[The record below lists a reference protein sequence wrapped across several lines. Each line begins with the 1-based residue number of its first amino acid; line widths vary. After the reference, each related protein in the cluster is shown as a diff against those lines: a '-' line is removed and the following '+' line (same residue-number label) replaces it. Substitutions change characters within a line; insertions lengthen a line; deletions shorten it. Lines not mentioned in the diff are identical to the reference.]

1 MVGEV
6 TLVLEYGAR
15 ASRCKRCKDG
25 IAREKLRAVKGK
37 GSTRQLLHPSC
48 FFQWLRDQILGKE
61 VTQANEGPWQFHD
74 SLETNGSQGLRG
86 FDELRAEEQAE
97 VEQLLVA
104 HLASVTR
111 ARAPVVGPAVGGA
124 VHGPQV
130 DGPQPDGP
138 PGGGPQLP
146 PPPLMG
152 PVLVISSDSEGDD
165 DGQPPAK
172 VPRLQ
177 TEKKGSDEKEG
188 LPAATST
195 PGRKMPNML
204 EGVKIPEGVE
214 RTGDECSVC
223 LDPPVH
229 PVSLP
234 CGHIFC
240 YLCAKGLGAGLGAA
254 KLCSLCRRPIPHGFL
269 ESAEVLSKASQELND
284 TPPVDA
290 TEQQW
295 QWFYEGRNG
304 WWRFESRN
312 NEDLEEAFRGGK
324 QQVETLICG
333 NIYVINLASM
343 EQFQKSMPQRKR
355 RIKRDLKSA
364 QCKGVAGLG
373 KSSWQ

>member
-15 ASRCKRCKDG
+15 ASRCKLCKDWIDKG
-25 IAREKLRAVKGK
+25 KLRAVKGK
-37 GSTRQLLHPSC
+37 GSTKQFLHPRC
-48 FFQWLRDQILGKE
+48 FFDWLGDQIRGKDA
-61 VTQANEGPWQFHD
+61 TQANEGPWQFHD
-74 SLETNGSQGLRG
+74 SLETNGSQGLKG
-86 FDELRAEEQAE
+86 FGDLTAEEQVE
-97 VEQLLVA
+97 VEQLLA
-104 HLASVTR
+104 EHIASVAQ
-111 ARAPVVGPAVGGA
+111 ARTPVAGPAVGGIQGGLQGDPPGGHQ
-124 VHGPQV
+124 VGPQV
-130 DGPQPDGP
+130 
-138 PGGGPQLP
+138 
-146 PPPLMG
+146 PPPLG
-152 PVLVISSDSEGDD
+152 PVHIISSDSEGDAD
-165 DGQPPAK
+165 DQPSAK
-172 VPRLQ
+172 APRLQ
-177 TEKKGSDEKEG
+177 TEKPGSNEKEG

-240 YLCAKGLGAGLGAA
+240 YLCAKGLGAGLGTA

-290 TEQQW
+290 TERQW

-312 NEDLEEAFRGGK
+312 NDDLEEAFRGGK

-355 RIKRDLKSA
+355 RIKRDLKTA

>member
-1 MVGEV
+1 
-6 TLVLEYGAR
+6 LI
-15 ASRCKRCKDG
+15 S
-25 IAREKLRAVKGK
+25 RAVKGK
-37 GSTRQLLHPSC
+37 GGTRQLLHPFC
-48 FFQWLRDQILGKE
+48 FFFWLRDQICGKE
-61 VTQANEGPWQFHD
+61 VTQANEGSWQFHD
-74 SLETNGSQGLRG
+74 SLEINGCQGLRG
-86 FDELRAEEQAE
+86 FDDLRAEEKAE
-97 VEQLLVA
+97 VEQLVVA
-104 HLASVTR
+104 HIASVTQ
-111 ARAPVVGPAVGGA
+111 ARDSVAGPAVR
-124 VHGPQV
+124 GPQV
-130 DGPQPDGP
+130 DGPQVDGP
-138 PGGGPQLP
+138 QGDGCQVVGPQLLPLP
-146 PPPLMG
+146 PMG
-152 PVLVISSDSEGDD
+152 PVLVISSDSEEDD
-165 DGQPPAK
+165 DDDQPPLPAK
-172 VPRLQ
+172 VPRLH
-177 TEKKGSDEKEG
+177 TDKKGSNEKEG
-188 LPAATST
+188 VLPAATST

-240 YLCAKGLGAGLGAA
+240 YLCAKGLGVGLGVAR
-254 KLCSLCRRPIPHGFL
+254 LCSLCRRPIPDGFL

-290 TEQQW
+290 NEQQW

-312 NEDLEEAFRGGK
+312 NDDLEEAFRGGK

>member
-1 MVGEV
+1 MAGEV

-25 IAREKLRAVKGK
+25 IAKEKLRAVKGK
-37 GSTRQLLHPSC
+37 GSTRQLLHPRC
-48 FFQWLRDQILGKE
+48 FFDWLTDQIRGKDA
-61 VTQANEGPWQFHD
+61 TQANGGPWQFHD

-86 FDELRAEEQAE
+86 FDDLRAEEQAE
-97 VEQLLVA
+97 VEQLLA
-104 HLASVTR
+104 EHIASVTQ
-111 ARAPVVGPAVGGA
+111 ARAPVAGQAAGGL
-124 VHGPQV
+124 VVGPQV
-130 DGPQPDGP
+130 
-138 PGGGPQLP
+138 
-146 PPPLMG
+146 PPPLRG

-165 DGQPPAK
+165 DDGQPPAK
-172 VPRLQ
+172 APRLQ
-177 TEKKGSDEKEG
+177 SEKKGSNEKEG

-195 PGRKMPNML
+195 PGRKMPNLL
-204 EGVKIPEGVE
+204 EGVNIPEGVE

-240 YLCAKGLGAGLGAA
+240 YLCAKGLGVGLGAA

-269 ESAEVLSKASQELND
+269 ESAEVLAKASQELND

-290 TEQQW
+290 AEQQW

-312 NEDLEEAFRGGK
+312 NDDLEEAFRGGK

>member
-15 ASRCKRCKDG
+15 ASRCKRCMDMNAGGKM
-25 IAREKLRAVKGK
+25 RAVKGK
-37 GSTRQLLHPSC
+37 GGTRQPQFLHPRC
-48 FFQWLRDQILGKE
+48 FFNWLGDQIRGKDA
-61 VTQANEGPWQFHD
+61 TQANDGPRQFHE
-74 SLETNGSQGLRG
+74 SLENNGSQGLRG
-86 FDELRAEEQAE
+86 FGDLRAEDQAE
-97 VEQLLVA
+97 VEQLLA
-104 HLASVTR
+104 EHIASVAQ
-111 ARAPVVGPAVGGA
+111 ARAPVAGLA
-124 VHGPQV
+124 
-130 DGPQPDGP
+130 
-138 PGGGPQLP
+138 GGGLQGGLQV
-146 PPPLMG
+146 PPLG
-152 PVLVISSDSEGDD
+152 PVLLISSDSEGDD
-165 DGQPPAK
+165 GDQPPAK
-172 VPRLQ
+172 APRLQ
-177 TEKKGSDEKEG
+177 TEKTGPNEKEG

-240 YLCAKGLGAGLGAA
+240 YLCAKGLGAGLGTA

-269 ESAEVLSKASQELND
+269 ESAEVLAKASQELND

-290 TEQQW
+290 AELQW

-312 NEDLEEAFRGGK
+312 NDDLEEAFSEGK
-324 QQVETLICG
+324 QQLETLICG
-333 NIYVINLASM
+333 NIYVIDLASM

-355 RIKRDLKSA
+355 RIKRDLKTA